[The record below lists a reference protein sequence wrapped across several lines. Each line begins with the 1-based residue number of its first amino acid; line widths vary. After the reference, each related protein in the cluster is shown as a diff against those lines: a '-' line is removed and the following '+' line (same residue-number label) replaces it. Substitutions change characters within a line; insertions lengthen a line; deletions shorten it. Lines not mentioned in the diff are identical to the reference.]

1 MAKQRVRSRG
11 KRRSVKKDKVRPLKR
26 SRRSVKRSRRSAMR
40 SRRSAKRSNRRAR
53 RSTRR
58 PSRRMRGGMNILPV
72 DGVSASP
79 SPASKA
85 RKHRLTDEVRPKS
98 AGWDSVRRRKSI
110 RSPSPAGPAR
120 RLSMRE
126 QMDAGLMVPDM
137 NYQMS
142 KVYEEIS
149 PIIQSSLNNN
159 VRPLFNRAVQ
169 DPTSTAIL
177 LAVVFGIIERYVS
190 GNLKSTG
197 DVLDDDMMKP

>member
-1 MAKQRVRSRG
+1 
-11 KRRSVKKDKVRPLKR
+11 
-26 SRRSVKRSRRSAMR
+26 
-40 SRRSAKRSNRRAR
+40 
-53 RSTRR
+53 
-58 PSRRMRGGMNILPV
+58 RGGMNVLPV

-79 SPASKA
+79 SSASKA

-120 RLSMRE
+120 RLSIRE

-137 NYQMS
+137 NYQMR

-149 PIIQSSLNNN
+149 PIIQSSLNY

-190 GNLKSTG
+190 GNLKSAG
-197 DVLDDDMMKP
+197 DVLDDDMIP